1 MAQVIMIEKLDNKI
15 IEICKDIKQI
25 ILNNIAIG
33 QPKSKLGRELTK
45 FIRYCEIEIVVYEA
59 NKKKKNQKFYDS
71 KNLGV
76 VNNIRKLL
84 EIIEIDLFVL
94 QKEYNKMIKNYY

>member
-1 MAQVIMIEKLDNKI
+1 M
-15 IEICKDIKQI
+15 
-25 ILNNIAIG
+25 
-33 QPKSKLGRELTK
+33 
-45 FIRYCEIEIVVYEA
+45 EIVVYEA

-84 EIIEIDLFVL
+84 EII
-94 QKEYNKMIKNYY
+94 